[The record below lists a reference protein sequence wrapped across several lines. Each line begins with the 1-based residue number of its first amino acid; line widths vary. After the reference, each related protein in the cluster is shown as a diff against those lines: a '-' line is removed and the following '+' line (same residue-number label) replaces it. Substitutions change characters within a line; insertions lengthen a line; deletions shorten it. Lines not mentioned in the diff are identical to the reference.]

1 MNQNNVFSCLWYI
14 NFQFGTGLKNLE
26 ENRRLIK
33 AFISCEIAY
42 NINSCKNVRA
52 VIGFLM
58 VSLSDKVFCFFR
70 AVSSTDTN
78 TVL

>member
-52 VIGFLM
+52 VIGF
-58 VSLSDKVFCFFR
+58 
-70 AVSSTDTN
+70 
-78 TVL
+78 